1 MYEQDRHS
9 ENNVTL
15 NRVRPTI
22 VIVENQ
28 YVLRILSV
36 YL

>member
-1 MYEQDRHS
+1 
-9 ENNVTL
+9 VTTR
-15 NRVRPTI
+15 RVLAAI
-22 VIVENQ
+22 VEVENQ